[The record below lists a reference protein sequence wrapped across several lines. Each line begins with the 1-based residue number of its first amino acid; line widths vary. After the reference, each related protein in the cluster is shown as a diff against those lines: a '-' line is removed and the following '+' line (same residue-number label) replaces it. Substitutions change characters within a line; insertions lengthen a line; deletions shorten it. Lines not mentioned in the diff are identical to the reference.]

1 MKSDKRNIILYLASQ
16 IVSPLGSSLA
26 QSVIF
31 WYITLETK
39 SGTMMTVAIVV
50 GFLPTFLIS
59 PFAGVLADRH
69 DRKKIIILADA
80 LVAAATLALVAAFR
94 LGYGSI
100 WVIIAAM
107 GVRGIGQ
114 GLQQPAVS
122 AFLPQLGFRRSI

>member
-1 MKSDKRNIILYLASQ
+1 
-16 IVSPLGSSLA
+16 
-26 QSVIF
+26 
-31 WYITLETK
+31 
-39 SGTMMTVAIVV
+39 
-50 GFLPTFLIS
+50 
-59 PFAGVLADRH
+59 
-69 DRKKIIILADA
+69 
-80 LVAAATLALVAAFR
+80 VAAFR